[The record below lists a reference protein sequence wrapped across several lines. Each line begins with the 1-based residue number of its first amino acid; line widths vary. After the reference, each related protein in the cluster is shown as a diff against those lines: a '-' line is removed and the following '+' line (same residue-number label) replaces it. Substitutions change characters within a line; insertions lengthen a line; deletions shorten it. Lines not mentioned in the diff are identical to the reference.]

1 MTPLELFAVSALTGG
16 LSEFGDKTQLLVALL
31 SARLKRPAVILAGLL
46 LATLTHR
53 LAAGA
58 IAHWAAGVVAGQ
70 VLQTVVGA
78 GFIGLAIWVLAA
90 SEETLVPIDAS
101 EWIEKLGPFMAS
113 AAAFFL
119 AEIGDKTQVAT
130 LALTG
135 RFGMPIVVSLGTT
148 VGLIVASL
156 PVLLVGRLVGNRL
169 QLRAASLALAMVLAI
184 MGVMTLMGFHGWR

>member
-1 MTPLELFAVSALTGG
+1 
-16 LSEFGDKTQLLVALL
+16 
-31 SARLKRPAVILAGLL
+31 
-46 LATLTHR
+46 
-53 LAAGA
+53 
-58 IAHWAAGVVAGQ
+58 
-70 VLQTVVGA
+70 
-78 GFIGLAIWVLAA
+78 
-90 SEETLVPIDAS
+90 
-101 EWIEKLGPFMAS
+101 MAS

-148 VGLIVASL
+148 FGLIVASL